1 MGCCR
6 GSCWLPASC
15 ALPLLHLLES
25 GLMVLSA
32 LTNHDLAALW
42 AASLFA
48 RNPTLVG
55 NFRPTRQTDTVAAGS
70 QSLMKPLWRHGA
82 YPPPAVS
89 PGLDCNGA
97 WAPGA
102 SADVDRA
109 CFAAPGEHAA
119 SSRTWMLAQGASSP
133 AARRPGR
140 ERVQSF
146 APDETEEG
154 ICRRH
159 LAAS

>member
-1 MGCCR
+1 MPRMGCCR
-6 GSCWLPASC
+6 GSGSLPASC

-25 GLMVLSA
+25 GLMVLPTLA
-32 LTNHDLAALW
+32 NHDLAAPW
-42 AASLFA
+42 AASLLA

-55 NFRPTRQTDTVAAGS
+55 NLRPARQADTVAAGS
-70 QSLMKPLWRHGA
+70 QPLMKLLWRHGA

-97 WAPGA
+97 WVPSA

-109 CFAAPGEHAA
+109 CFAASGEHAA
-119 SSRTWMLAQGASSP
+119 PSRGCFVPP
-133 AARRPGR
+133 AARTPGL

-146 APDETEEG
+146 APDDTEEG
-154 ICRRH
+154 TCRRH